1 MEQTNKKII
10 KRSQNFADWYTSV
23 INEADLIQYTDV
35 KGAMIFKPKGWVIW
49 ENIQKILDAKFKEV
63 GSLNVSMP
71 TLIPI
76 EEFEKEK
83 EHVEGFAPELFTVN
97 QIGEKV
103 LNKKMCLRPTSE
115 IWFCK
120 YFENEI
126 KSYKNLPIKV
136 NQWCSVFRAEKNTRP
151 FLRNSEFHWQ
161 ELHCAF
167 SNFQEANDF
176 AIDILDIYAEVC
188 EKYLAIPVIKGQKT
202 NRERFAGGDITYT
215 IESMMQDGQ
224 ALQSATS
231 HNLGQNFAKA
241 YDIKFQDKNNEL
253 QLVYTTSHGLT
264 TRIIGAIIM
273 VHSDDN
279 GLVLPFPIAGT
290 QIKIIPLLVN
300 KNPKIMEYAQKI
312 YNELKN
318 TYRCSIHHDND
329 KSLGYILS
337 ESETDGTPINIII
350 GPNDL
355 ENNTYTCKTRIS
367 SDKNVYNFNNILNE
381 MKDIETK
388 YQSELYEKAKKHLD
402 ENIVDVENFDQ
413 FKDVIN
419 SAKWARCY
427 FDDNDDN
434 EQKIKELTGAT
445 ARCIIEKNSPIT
457 KKCFYSN
464 KDTNRVVIFA
474 KAY

>member
-10 KRSQNFADWYTSV
+10 KRSQNFIDWYTSV
-23 INEADLIQYTDV
+23 INEAELIQYTDV

-49 ENIQKILDAKFKEV
+49 ENIQKILDQKFKEV
-63 GSLNVSMP
+63 GCKNVSMP

-83 EHVEGFAPELFTVN
+83 DHVEGFAPELFTVN

-103 LNKKMCLRPTSE
+103 LNKKMCLRPTAE

-136 NQWCSVFRAEKNTRP
+136 NQWCNVFRAEKNTRP
-151 FLRNSEFHWQ
+151 FLRNSEFYWQ

-167 SNFQEANDF
+167 SNSNDANNF
-176 AIDILDIYAEVC
+176 AKEILDIYAELC

-202 NRERFAGGDITYT
+202 NREKFAGGDITYT

-231 HNLGQNFAKA
+231 HYLGQNFSKA

-253 QLVYTTSHGLT
+253 KIAYTTSHGLT

-279 GLVLPFPIAGT
+279 GLVLPFSIAET
-290 QIKIIPLLVN
+290 QINIIPLLAN
-300 KNPKIMEYAQKI
+300 KNPEINEYAQKI
-312 YNELKN
+312 YNRLKN
-318 TYRCSIHHDND
+318 NYRCSIYNDSD

-337 ESETDGTPINIII
+337 ESETNGIPVNIII

-355 ENNTYTCKTRIS
+355 KNNTYTCKTRIS
-367 SDKNVYNFNNILNE
+367 NEKQIYNFDNILD
-381 MKDIETK
+381 DINK
-388 YQSELYEKAKKHLD
+388 IVLNYHSELYTKAKKRLD
-402 ENIVDVENFDQ
+402 ENIIDVKNFEE
-413 FKDVIN
+413 FKEVIN
-419 SAKWARCY
+419 NSRWARCY
-427 FDDNDDN
+427 FDDNDEN
-434 EQKIKELTGAT
+434 EQKIKEITGAT
-445 ARCIIEKNSPIT
+445 ARCIVEHNSPIT
-457 KKCFYSN
+457 KKCFYSG
-464 KDTNRVVIFA
+464 KDTNRIVIFA

>member
-23 INEADLIQYTDV
+23 INEANLIQYTDV

-176 AIDILDIYAEVC
+176 AIDILDIYAEVY

-290 QIKIIPLLVN
+290 QIKIIPLLAN

-318 TYRCSIHHDND
+318 TYRCSIHD
-329 KSLGYILS
+329 
-337 ESETDGTPINIII
+337 
-350 GPNDL
+350 
-355 ENNTYTCKTRIS
+355 RW
-367 SDKNVYNFNNILNE
+367 
-381 MKDIETK
+381 
-388 YQSELYEKAKKHLD
+388 
-402 ENIVDVENFDQ
+402 
-413 FKDVIN
+413 N
-419 SAKWARCY
+419 S
-427 FDDNDDN
+427 N
-434 EQKIKELTGAT
+434 
-445 ARCIIEKNSPIT
+445 
-457 KKCFYSN
+457 
-464 KDTNRVVIFA
+464 
-474 KAY
+474 